1 VPIMSAGLLA
11 GGANLLGGIL
21 TNRSSARQAND
32 AFIREQLSAREQM
45 AFQERMSNTA
55 HQREVA
61 DLRAAGLNPILSA
74 GGKGAS
80 SPAGASAAA
89 HAAPVVDALG
99 SGVAG
104 AMEGVKTNS
113 AVAAQRAVI
122 ENTNAETAL
131 KRQEHDIKEPAA
143 VAARKALVPGLK
155 ALTEDIPTAIGEG
168 AAKVRDKVGEFFT
181 NSAADV
187 KAYPEQAVP
196 KVIGRFLEG
205 VGVTSA
211 GKGDAFVRRRAAE
224 IDSLR
229 QRIYDGIHER
239 VAAIKAATGDRKKQL
254 IEDTKRWAAEMKQKL
269 LEQRKGMPR

>member
-1 VPIMSAGLLA
+1 MPIMSAGLLA

-89 HAAPVVDALG
+89 HAAPVMDALG

-131 KRQEHDIKEPAA
+131 KRQELDIKEPAA

-224 IDSLR
+224 IDGLRSSIWAEVQKRLQEIRTLSGEKRREAEASLKR
-229 QRIYDGIHER
+229 F
-239 VAAIKAATGDRKKQL
+239 A
-254 IEDTKRWAAEMKQKL
+254 EDAKGRLMRE
-269 LEQRKGMPR
+269 RKGLR

>member
-1 VPIMSAGLLA
+1 MPIMSAGLLA
-11 GGANLLGGIL
+11 GGASLLGGIF

-99 SGVAG
+99 QGVSGAIRG
-104 AMEGVKTNS
+104 AEANS
-113 AVAAQRAVI
+113 ALAAQAATTANI
-122 ENTNAETAL
+122 KAETAL
-131 KRQEHDIKEPAA
+131 KEQELIIKSPAA
-143 VAARKALVPGLK
+143 KAAAQALNPGIDTLTKDIPKAL
-155 ALTEDIPTAIGEG
+155 GEG
-168 AAKVRDKVGEFFT
+168 AAKAVDNVKQFFS

-196 KVIGRFLEG
+196 KVLGRLLEG

-224 IDSLR
+224 IDGLRASIWGEVQKRVQELKGLTGEKRREAVASLKR
-229 QRIYDGIHER
+229 FAEE
-239 VAAIKAATGDRKKQL
+239 AKAR
-254 IEDTKRWAAEMKQKL
+254 L
-269 LEQRKGMPR
+269 LKERKGLR